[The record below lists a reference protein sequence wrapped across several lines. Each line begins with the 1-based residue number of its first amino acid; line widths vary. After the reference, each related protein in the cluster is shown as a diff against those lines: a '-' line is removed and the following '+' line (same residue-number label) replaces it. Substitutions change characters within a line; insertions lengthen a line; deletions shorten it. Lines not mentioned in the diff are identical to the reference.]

1 MRFLFYDRVME
12 LEKGRFI
19 HGVKSFSLS
28 EEFLR
33 RHYGKIA
40 LVPGV
45 IMIEAMAQ
53 LLGWLIVYS
62 LDFKVS
68 AIMSLVEDVTVP
80 PRLRPGFQAE
90 IYGEIVSISKRDS
103 LGSARMSVDG
113 QTIASMNRIIYSHL
127 HQVDAEELRR
137 LFGYYSGLHAERVP
151 R

>member
-19 HGVKSFSLS
+19 RGVKSFSLS

-33 RHYGKIA
+33 HHYGKIA

-45 IMIEAMAQ
+45 ILIEAMAQ
-53 LLGWLIVYS
+53 LLGWLIIYS
-62 LDFKVS
+62 LDFKAS
-68 AIMSLVEDVTVP
+68 AIMSLVEDVTVTST
-80 PRLRPGFQAE
+80 LRPGFQAE
-90 IYGEIVSISKRDS
+90 IYGEIVSISKKDS

-113 QTIASMNRIIYSHL
+113 QVIASMSRIIYSHL
-127 HQVDAEELRR
+127 HQVDADELRR
-137 LFGYYSGLHAERVP
+137 LFGYYSGLHVERVP